1 MTWQM
6 KTKVAPTATP
16 AKSPL
21 EVTYAE
27 VQKSIEGVRDPEM
40 RAILKGLLASL
51 SPQPDKL
58 ASVPSW
64 MQPIVRQ
71 IAGGYLGEDHD

>member
-1 MTWQM
+1 MANEDEGGTDSD
-6 KTKVAPTATP
+6 TGEV
-16 AKSPL
+16 SPGGDL
-21 EVTYAE
+21 WE